1 MKWLIGIGV
10 VMVLAHLYFKYGARR
25 LRERRIEE
33 TKRPDEE

>member
-10 VMVLAHLYFKYGARR
+10 VMVLAHFYFKYGARR

>member
-25 LRERRIEE
+25 LRERQIEE
-33 TKRPDEE
+33 TRKVDEE